1 MFGKEKQ
8 SRRGVGMRKVLMLLL
23 LTAIVFALS
32 GCLVMRG
39 PTLFQRLVSEA
50 VSRIK
55 AVYPQSELYLRV
67 IWGGDGTPFN
77 SAEEVQKWV
86 FGFQF
91 NLQGNSARSA
101 LIDFIDGVWSEPR
114 LYDAFI
120 RDCYD
125 IPVPPLYMSYDLSDA
140 ISILK
145 MLSEYKEPPTWVF
158 FRRPVYPGL
167 YEPYYI
173 FPFHTPGETN
183 TYILIGSI
191 TGAVDTVRDEGIEF
205 PFGED
210 EWFEPAE

>member
-1 MFGKEKQ
+1 
-8 SRRGVGMRKVLMLLL
+8 MRKILLL
-23 LTAIVFALS
+23 VLLAAIVFALS

-55 AVYPQSELYLRV
+55 AVYPQSELNLRV

-91 NLQGNSARSA
+91 NLQGSSARSA

-125 IPVPPLYMSYDLSDA
+125 IPIPPLYMSYDLSDA
-140 ISILK
+140 MSILK
-145 MLSEYKEPPTWVF
+145 MLSEYKDPPTWVF
-158 FRRPVYPGL
+158 FRRPLYPGL
-167 YEPYYI
+167 FEPYYI
-173 FPFHTPGETN
+173 FPIPTPGEPT
-183 TYILIGSI
+183 TYVLIGSI
-191 TGAVDTVRDEGIEF
+191 TGTVSTVIDEGLEF
-205 PFGED
+205 PFDED
-210 EWFEPAE
+210 EWLEPAE